1 MPRALMAAD
10 WTDEQNDAI
19 VADYFAMFADD
30 IADRPYNKARHNR
43 LLQAVIGRPRGS
55 IEYKH
60 QNISAALKG
69 LGEDW
74 IPGYKPAFNL
84 QISLVDAVVRWLDRH
99 PDWRAPA
106 ARMGMDLSP
115 SALREEAILWIGP
128 PPTHSNALPP
138 HELEQMTIIARKF
151 DVAERDARNRALGR
165 AGEERVLTHERAN
178 LLAAGRTDLAERIR
192 WVSHVD
198 GDGAG
203 YDIRSFDTDASD
215 RLIEVKTTNGWERTP
230 FHVTRNELA
239 VAEARRNDW
248 RLVRLWNFARDP
260 RAFELRPPLETHVA
274 LMATSYQASF
284 L

>member
-1 MPRALMAAD
+1 MAGD

-19 VADYFAMFADD
+19 VADYFAMLADD
-30 IADRPYNKARHNR
+30 IAGRPYSKAQHNR

-60 QNISAALKG
+60 QNISAVLKS

-74 IPGYKPAFNL
+74 IPGYKPAFNF
-84 QISLVDAVVRWLDRH
+84 QASLVDAAVRWLERH
-99 PDWRAPA
+99 PGWLAPTAHRSAGA
-106 ARMGMDLSP
+106 AP
-115 SALREEAILWIGP
+115 SAVREDAILWIGP
-128 PPTHSNALPP
+128 PPTQSNAPP
-138 HELEQMTIIARKF
+138 PDELEQMTAIARKY
-151 DVAERDARNRALGR
+151 DVAERDTRNRALGR
-165 AGEERVLTHERAN
+165 AGEERVLAHERVN

-203 YDIRSFDTDASD
+203 YDIQSFDTDGSS

-230 FHVTRNELA
+230 FHITRNELA
-239 VAEARRNDW
+239 VAEDRRKDW
-248 RLVRLWNFARDP
+248 CLVRLWNFAREP
-260 RAFELRPPLETHVA
+260 RAFELRPPLEAHVA
-274 LMATSYQASF
+274 LIATSYQANF